1 MRLTIAQRD
10 QDAADAAEIV
20 RLAAQEAAALEAEAE
35 LLQQQVSR
43 MVVFRTV
50 VRFNYFYR
58 LLLRHLLKNNE
69 YCRSRKPPLLQ
80 LLQQL

>member
-10 QDAADAAEIV
+10 KEAADAAEIV

-43 MVVFRTV
+43 IVGFCIVVWID
-50 VRFNYFYR
+50 YFYR
-58 LLLRHLLKNNE
+58 LLLRRLLKNNVS
-69 YCRSRKPPLLQ
+69 CRSRKPPLLQ
-80 LLQQL
+80 LLQQH